1 MALCLYCTFNGS
13 KWHVECNFLSTK
25 LPKNSVVGQLLLTKT
40 LAEPRRTPSL
50 AGIYPVTQS
59 CESYGSDTSLA
70 KSLTEESKF
79 NSVKRSESV
88 AIGAG
93 FIMPKK
99 DDNKPQV
106 EAEGSSEQ
114 TTDKEINW
122 DGTRRNEA
130 GTKSGERR
138 KRDGFLKEITMR
150 GQLGG
155 QMMVLD

>member
-40 LAEPRRTPSL
+40 LAEPMTNT
-50 AGIYPVTQS
+50 IF
-59 CESYGSDTSLA
+59 
-70 KSLTEESKF
+70 SKF
-79 NSVKRSESV
+79 NTGVKRSESV
-88 AIGAG
+88 SIGADA
-93 FIMPKK
+93 IMAKK
-99 DDNKPQV
+99 DDNKPQD

-114 TTDKEINW
+114 TTNKEINW

-130 GTKSGERR
+130 GTNSGERR

-150 GQLGG
+150 GQLGD